1 MNQILVMASAA
12 SSSSGNR
19 CDGTNEQLVRTQ
31 TEGKTSASL
40 STNGPFLFIWL
51 PSEETC
57 SVLMLAVGP
66 ASDDRTYNEPLLHL
80 LFRDRKHSVGAVVS
94 SFFPQTLSA
103 SLYAAPDEIWF
114 LKDVCGLTDVWF
126 RSKLKPQ
133 PFHVREMGAFQNSST
148 PVNVRTLLLP
158 AGLQSDLLPLRRDL
172 SAGPSTHQPY

>member
-1 MNQILVMASAA
+1 MASAA

-31 TEGKTSASL
+31 TEGKTSGSL

-66 ASDDRTYNEPLLHL
+66 AGDDGTYNEPLLHL

-94 SFFPQTLSA
+94 SSFFFPQTLRAFS
-103 SLYAAPDEIWF
+103 YAGPDEIWF
-114 LKDVCGLTDVWF
+114 LEDVCGLTDVWF

-133 PFHVREMGAFQNSST
+133 PFSCQRDGSFPKFSNSHECKNATAACRAAVWSPAT
-148 PVNVRTLLLP
+148 QTGSICRSFNTSALLKKN
-158 AGLQSDLLPLRRDL
+158 
-172 SAGPSTHQPY
+172 